1 MIKPHDYQV
10 QALAARA
17 AAQAER
23 PEENRQ
29 AMVLATGLGKGNLIA
44 WEAKEEPGRT
54 LIVGHTEEIIDQLR
68 RRVEL
73 LAPGRTVGTVK
84 AEQNDVNAEII
95 VGSVATLA
103 QSNRHLPIGRID
115 RLIIDECHH
124 ATAWQYR
131 QVMRWAGSTC
141 QCNID
146 DGMVQH
152 CPDHGDGVDQG
163 IPTTGYTATLER
175 GDGASL
181 GKVWHDV
188 AFSRGISWAVR
199 RGHLKPPRGY
209 RVQVPG
215 LTRAQDDAGQDRT
228 IVDGIA
234 PEAVVGRWFEL
245 AAGRSTVVFAPLVAS
260 AREFARAFQ
269 QEDIPAAVIWGE
281 QDKRERAETIAAYNR
296 GDILVLC
303 NANALTEGFDAPRT
317 SCVILPPGSRG
328 RVIQRAGRGL
338 RYWLD
343 GPVPREDQDCVLL
356 FMGDGDANL
365 NSVADLSDHPDL
377 KAADGQSL
385 TELEDE
391 YNLNDFGPD
400 AVNAYAGPLE
410 VVQFD
415 PLVAAS
421 SKAWG
426 KTLGGALFLPAGPD
440 NYIAILPGYW
450 VALVGRYGG
459 GKMLQRDIPDVELAM
474 ALAEDAAIDHGGDM
488 GRLLADKSRAWRKG
502 VPSFEARQRALRM
515 GLGMDLD
522 RILASKSAGKAG
534 KLSDV
539 IDRVTASKVID
550 PVVSRVKERMGS

>member
-1 MIKPHDYQV
+1 MITPRDYQA
-10 QALAARA
+10 QALEARA
-17 AAQAER
+17 AAQRDR
-23 PEENRQ
+23 PAENRQ
-29 AMVLATGLGKGNLIA
+29 AVVMATGLGKGSLIA
-44 WEAKEEPGRT
+44 WEAAAEPGRT
-54 LIVGHTEEIIDQLR
+54 LILAHTEEIIDQLR

-84 AEQNDVNAEII
+84 ADQNDVNAEII
-95 VGSVATLA
+95 VASVQTLA
-103 QSNRHLPIGRID
+103 NPKRRQPIGWID

-124 ATAWQYR
+124 ATASTYEAILS
-131 QVMRWAGSTC
+131 WAGARHHQFAGYHQPT
-141 QCNID
+141 
-146 DGMVQH
+146 
-152 CPDHGDGVDQG
+152 
-163 IPTTGYTATLER
+163 PTTGYTATLER

-234 PEAVVGRWFEL
+234 PEAVVSRWMEK
-245 AAGRSTVVFAPLVAS
+245 AWHPGDAPRSTVVFAPLVAS
-260 AREFARAFQ
+260 ARSFADAFNAAG
-269 QEDIPAAVIWGE
+269 IPAAVIWGD
-281 QDKRERAETIAAYNR
+281 QDKQERAETIAAYSR

-343 GPVPREDQDCVLL
+343 GPVPREEQDCVLL
-356 FMGDGDANL
+356 FMGDGEANL
-365 NSVADLSDHPDL
+365 NSVADLSDHSDL

-385 TELEDE
+385 TAMEDE

-440 NYIAILPGYW
+440 NYVAVLPGYR
-450 VALVGRYGG
+450 VALVGRRGSG
-459 GKMLQRDIPDVELAM
+459 TMLQRDIPDVELAM
-474 ALAEDAAIDHGGDM
+474 ALAEDAAIEWGGDM
-488 GRLLADKSRAWRKG
+488 GRLLADKARAWRKG
-502 VPSFEARQRALRM
+502 VPSELAKLQALRL
-515 GLGMDLD
+515 GLGKDLE
-522 RILASKSAGKAG
+522 RIMASKSAGKAG

-539 IDRVTASKVID
+539 IDRVTASRVID
-550 PVVSRVKERMGS
+550 PVVARVKERM

>member
-1 MIKPHDYQV
+1 MVVKRDYQV
-10 QALAARA
+10 QALEARA
-17 AAQAER
+17 AAQRDR
-23 PEENRQ
+23 PAENRQ
-29 AMVLATGLGKGNLIA
+29 AVVMATGLGKGSLIA
-44 WEAKEEPGRT
+44 WEAAAEPGRT
-54 LIVGHTEEIIDQLR
+54 LILAHTEEIIDQLR

-84 AEQNDVNAEII
+84 AEQNDVDAEII
-95 VGSVATLA
+95 VGSVQTLA
-103 QSNRHLPIGRID
+103 NVKRRIRPGRFD
-115 RLIIDECHH
+115 RLIVDECHH
-124 ATAWQYR
+124 ATAASYEA
-131 QVMRWAGSTC
+131 VMRHWGALPLHKY
-141 QCNID
+141 D
-146 DGMVQH
+146 DAAM
-152 CPDHGDGVDQG
+152 

-215 LTRAQDDAGQDRT
+215 LTRAQDEAGQDRT

-234 PEAVVGRWFEL
+234 PEAVVEAWFQRIYND
-245 AAGRSTVVFAPLVAS
+245 GKVRSTVVFAPLVAS
-260 AREFARAFQ
+260 ARSFASAF
-269 QEDIPAAVIWGE
+269 IAAGVPAAVIWGD

-338 RYWLD
+338 RFD
-343 GPVPREDQDCVLL
+343 PESNIPREEQDCVLL

-385 TELEDE
+385 TEMEDE

-410 VVQFD
+410 VVAFD

-440 NYIAILPGYW
+440 NYVAVLPGYR
-450 VALVGRYGG
+450 VALVGRRGNG
-459 GKMLQRDIPDVELAM
+459 TMLQRDIPDVELAM
-474 ALAEDAAIDHGGDM
+474 ALAEDAAIDRGGDM

-502 VPSFEARQRALRM
+502 VPSELAKLQALRL
-515 GLGMDLD
+515 GLGKDLE
-522 RILASKSAGKAG
+522 RIMASKSAGKAG

-539 IDRVTASKVID
+539 IDRVTASRVID
-550 PVVSRVKERMGS
+550 PVVARVKERM

>member
-1 MIKPHDYQV
+1 MIRPFDYQA

-44 WEAKEEPGRT
+44 WEAAAEPGRT
-54 LIVGHTEEIIDQLR
+54 LILAHTEEIIDQLR

-84 AEQNDVNAEII
+84 AEQDDVDAEI
-95 VGSVATLA
+95 VVASVQTLA
-103 QSNRHLPIGRID
+103 RSARQEGIGGID
-115 RLIIDECHH
+115 RMIIDECHH
-124 ATAWQYR
+124 ATAASYER
-131 QVMRWAGSTC
+131 IMRRWRAFPLHKY
-141 QCNID
+141 D
-146 DGMVQH
+146 DTEM
-152 CPDHGDGVDQG
+152 

-228 IVDGIA
+228 IVGGIA
-234 PEAVVGRWFEL
+234 PEAVVSRWQEL

-260 AREFARAFQ
+260 ARSFASAFIAAG
-269 QEDIPAAVIWGE
+269 IPAAAIWGE

-343 GPVPREDQDCVLL
+343 GPVPREEQDCVLL

-385 TELEDE
+385 TEMEDE

-400 AVNAYAGPLE
+400 AVSAYAGPLE
-410 VVQFD
+410 VVAFD

-426 KTLGGALFLPAGPD
+426 KTLGGALFLPAGPES
-440 NYIAILPGYW
+440 YVAVLPGYR
-450 VALVGRYGG
+450 VALAGRRGHG
-459 GKMLQRDIPDVELAM
+459 TMLQRDVPDVELAM

-502 VPSFEARQRALRM
+502 VPTDAAKDRARRL
-515 GLGMDLD
+515 GLGKDLE
-522 RILASKSAGKAG
+522 RIMASKSAGKAG

>member
-1 MIKPHDYQV
+1 MITPRDYQA

-44 WEAKEEPGRT
+44 WEAAAEPGRT
-54 LIVGHTEEIIDQLR
+54 LILAHTEEIIDQLR

-84 AEQNDVNAEII
+84 AEQNDADAEII
-95 VGSVATLA
+95 IGSVATLQQPA
-103 QSNRHLPIGRID
+103 RLEPVRYVR
-115 RLIIDECHH
+115 RLIVDECHH
-124 ATAWQYR
+124 ASAASYR
-131 QVMRWAGSTC
+131 RIMDSLCLDELSLPV
-141 QCNID
+141 
-146 DGMVQH
+146 
-152 CPDHGDGVDQG
+152 
-163 IPTTGYTATLER
+163 TGYTATLER

-234 PEAVVGRWFEL
+234 PEAVVSRWQEL

-260 AREFARAFQ
+260 ARSFASAFIAAG
-269 QEDIPAAVIWGE
+269 IPAAVIWGD

-338 RYWLD
+338 RFDPLSNI
-343 GPVPREDQDCVLL
+343 PREEQDCVLL

-385 TELEDE
+385 TEMEDE

-410 VVQFD
+410 VVAFD

-440 NYIAILPGYW
+440 NYVAVLPGYR
-450 VALVGRYGG
+450 VALVGRRGNG
-459 GKMLQRDIPDVELAM
+459 TMLQRDIPDVELAM
-474 ALAEDAAIDHGGDM
+474 ALAEDAAIDRGGDM

-502 VPSFEARQRALRM
+502 VPSELAKLQALRL
-515 GLGMDLD
+515 GLGKDLE
-522 RILASKSAGKAG
+522 RIMASKSAGKAG

-539 IDRVTASKVID
+539 IDRVTASRVID
-550 PVVSRVKERMGS
+550 PVVARVKERM

>member
-1 MIKPHDYQV
+1 MIAPFDYQT

-17 AAQAER
+17 VAQAER
-23 PEENRQ
+23 PDENRQ

-44 WEAKEEPGRT
+44 WEAAAEPGRT
-54 LIVGHTEEIIDQLR
+54 LILAHTEEIIDQLR

-84 AEQNDVNAEII
+84 AEQDDVDAEII
-95 VGSVATLA
+95 VGSVQTLA
-103 QSNRHLPIGRID
+103 NPQRLGPVGDVD

-124 ATAWQYR
+124 ATATTYQDLTDDL
-131 QVMRWAGSTC
+131 GFLSTRKP
-141 QCNID
+141 
-146 DGMVQH
+146 V
-152 CPDHGDGVDQG
+152 
-163 IPTTGYTATLER
+163 TGYTATLER

-234 PEAVVGRWFEL
+234 PEAVVSRWQEL

-260 AREFARAFQ
+260 ARSFASAFIAAG
-269 QEDIPAAVIWGE
+269 IPAAVIWGD

-296 GDILVLC
+296 GDVLVLC

-343 GPVPREDQDCVLL
+343 GPVPREEQDCVLL

-385 TELEDE
+385 TAMEDE

-410 VVQFD
+410 VVAFD

-426 KTLGGALFLPAGPD
+426 KTLGGALFLPAGPES
-440 NYIAILPGYW
+440 YVAVLPGYR
-450 VALVGRYGG
+450 VALVGRRGNG
-459 GKMLQRDIPDVELAM
+459 AMLQRDIPDVELAM
-474 ALAEDAAIDHGGDM
+474 ALAEDAAIEWGGDM
-488 GRLLADKSRAWRKG
+488 GRLLADKTRAWRKG
-502 VPSFEARQRALRM
+502 VPSDAAKDRARRL
-515 GLGMDLD
+515 GLEKDLA
-522 RILASKSAGKAG
+522 RIMASRSAGKAG

-539 IDRVTASKVID
+539 IDRVTASRVID
-550 PVVSRVKERMGS
+550 PVVARVKERM

>member
-1 MIKPHDYQV
+1 MITPRDYQA

-23 PEENRQ
+23 PNENRQ

-44 WEAKEEPGRT
+44 WEAAAEPGRT
-54 LIVGHTEEIIDQLR
+54 LILAHTEEIIDQLR
-68 RRVEL
+68 RRAEL

-84 AEQNDVNAEII
+84 AEQNEVDAEIV

-103 QSNRHLPIGRID
+103 NPYRVGQLGALDRI
-115 RLIIDECHH
+115 IVDECHH
-124 ATAWQYR
+124 ATAASYQTIL
-131 QVMRWAGSTC
+131 AGF
-141 QCNID
+141 
-146 DGMVQH
+146 GAWE
-152 CPDHGDGVDQG
+152 GL
-163 IPTTGYTATLER
+163 PTTGYTATLER

-234 PEAVVGRWFEL
+234 PEAVASRWQEL

-260 AREFARAFQ
+260 ARSFASAFIAAG
-269 QEDIPAAVIWGE
+269 IPAAVVWGD

-338 RYWLD
+338 RFDPLSSI
-343 GPVPREDQDCVLL
+343 PREDQDCVLL

-377 KAADGQSL
+377 KAADGQFL
-385 TELEDE
+385 TAMEDE

-410 VVQFD
+410 VVAFD

-440 NYIAILPGYW
+440 NYVAILPGYR
-450 VALVGRYGG
+450 VALVGRYKGG
-459 GKMLQRDIPDVELAM
+459 AMLARDIPDVELAM

-502 VPSFEARQRALRM
+502 VPSDAAKDRARRL
-515 GLGMDLD
+515 GLEKDLE
-522 RILASKSAGKAG
+522 RILASRGAGKAG

-539 IDRVTASKVID
+539 IDRVTASRVID

>member
-1 MIKPHDYQV
+1 MITPRDYQA

-44 WEAKEEPGRT
+44 WEAAAEPGRT
-54 LIVGHTEEIIDQLR
+54 LILAHTEEIIDQLR

-84 AEQNDVNAEII
+84 AEQNDADAEII
-95 VGSVATLA
+95 IGSVATLQQPA
-103 QSNRHLPIGRID
+103 RLEPVRYVR
-115 RLIIDECHH
+115 RLIVDECHH
-124 ATAWQYR
+124 ASAASYR
-131 QVMRWAGSTC
+131 RIMDSLCLDELSLPV
-141 QCNID
+141 
-146 DGMVQH
+146 
-152 CPDHGDGVDQG
+152 
-163 IPTTGYTATLER
+163 TGYTATLER

-234 PEAVVGRWFEL
+234 PEAVVSRWQEL

-260 AREFARAFQ
+260 ARSFASAF
-269 QEDIPAAVIWGE
+269 IAAGVPAAVIWGD

-343 GPVPREDQDCVLL
+343 GPVPREEQDCVLL

-385 TELEDE
+385 TAMEDE

-426 KTLGGALFLPAGPD
+426 KTLGGALFLPAGPES
-440 NYIAILPGYW
+440 YVAVLPGYR
-450 VALVGRYGG
+450 VALVGRRGNG
-459 GKMLQRDIPDVELAM
+459 AMLQRDIPDVELAM
-474 ALAEDAAIDHGGDM
+474 ALAEDAAIEWGGDM
-488 GRLLADKSRAWRKG
+488 GRLLADKTRAWRKG
-502 VPSFEARQRALRM
+502 VPSDAAKDRARRL
-515 GLGMDLD
+515 GLEKDLA
-522 RILASKSAGKAG
+522 RIMASRSAGKAG

-539 IDRVTASKVID
+539 IDRVTASRVID
-550 PVVSRVKERMGS
+550 PVVARVKERM

>member
-1 MIKPHDYQV
+1 VEAVITPRDYQA

-23 PEENRQ
+23 PNENRQ

-44 WEAKEEPGRT
+44 WEAAAEPGRT
-54 LIVGHTEEIIDQLR
+54 LILAHTEEIIDQLR
-68 RRVEL
+68 RRAEL

-84 AEQNDVNAEII
+84 AEQNDVDAEIV

-103 QSNRHLPIGRID
+103 NHARRDPLGDFD

-124 ATAWQYR
+124 ATALSYEA
-131 QVMRWAGSTC
+131 VMRHWCALDYSGSGT
-141 QCNID
+141 
-146 DGMVQH
+146 
-152 CPDHGDGVDQG
+152 
-163 IPTTGYTATLER
+163 PTTGYTATLER

-234 PEAVVGRWFEL
+234 PEAVVSRWQEL

-260 AREFARAFQ
+260 ARSFASAFIAAG
-269 QEDIPAAVIWGE
+269 IPAAVIWGD
-281 QDKRERAETIAAYNR
+281 QDKQERAETIAAYNR
-296 GDILVLC
+296 GDVLVLC

-343 GPVPREDQDCVLL
+343 GPTPREDQDCVLL

-377 KAADGQSL
+377 EAADGQSL
-385 TELEDE
+385 TEMEDE

-440 NYIAILPGYW
+440 NYVAILPGYR
-450 VALVGRYGG
+450 VALVGRYKGG
-459 GKMLQRDIPDVELAM
+459 VMLARDIPDVELAM

-502 VPSFEARQRALRM
+502 VPSGAAKDRARRL
-515 GLGMDLD
+515 GLEKDLE
-522 RILASKSAGKAG
+522 RILASRGAGKAG

-539 IDRVTASKVID
+539 IDRVTASRVID